1 MKKTWSSLFEVRPE
15 GKASGHSWEIKKG
28 WKGALLGEEVR
39 RGSSANKFLMDYRQ
53 RELQLKM

>member
-28 WKGALLGEEVR
+28 WKGALLGEEVLQTN
-39 RGSSANKFLMDYRQ
+39 SSWITG
-53 RELQLKM
+53 RENYNLKCNSS